1 MSELDRVC
9 DGSNCVNPA
18 CVHLTQVVD
27 NETSTQYLCRE
38 CAQAKGI
45 STSPGEA
52 SQVADFVAQ
61 LTGGGEEQEPGEAP
75 EPCAFCGLSFDDFKE
90 TGRLGCPR
98 CYTSFESGLRRLL
111 ARIHGADRHV
121 GKVYLPPDPGST
133 HQGVRLD
140 DLRRRLRRAVD
151 SEDFERAAVLRD
163 QIRELDPVE
172 SS

>member
-9 DGSNCVNPA
+9 DRSNCANPA

-27 NETSTQYLCRE
+27 NKTSTQYLCRE

-52 SQVADFVAQ
+52 GQVADFVAQ
-61 LTGGGEEQEPGEAP
+61 LTGGGVEREPGEAP
-75 EPCAFCGLSFDDFKE
+75 EPCTFCGLSFDDFKE

-111 ARIHGADRHV
+111 AGIHGADRHV
-121 GKVYLPPDPGST
+121 GKVYLPPDSGST

-172 SS
+172 SA

>member
-1 MSELDRVC
+1 MSELNRVC
-9 DGSNCVNPA
+9 DRSNCVNPA

-27 NETSTQYLCRE
+27 NKTSTQFLCRE

-45 STSPGEA
+45 GASPGEA
-52 SQVADFVAQ
+52 IQVADFVAQ
-61 LTGGGEEQEPGEAP
+61 FTEGGGEREAGEAP
-75 EPCAFCGLSFDDFKE
+75 GPCTFCGLSFDDFKE
-90 TGRLGCPR
+90 TGRLGCPG

-111 ARIHGADRHV
+111 GRIHGADRHV
-121 GKVYLPPDPGST
+121 GKVYLPPDSGST
-133 HQGVRLD
+133 RQGVRLD

-163 QIRELDPVE
+163 QIREIDPAE